1 MQTQLIKSITFFQL
15 LLSSQFRTLKQG
27 LVQTLVFL
35 STCHLFGLTNPN
47 QVADALCIP
56 KARLYRELNTMSLYL
71 WQHLFVRIGCSI
83 ALEAIREVVSKS
95 ASTLSRLC
103 IVISVDDT
111 FVFRYGTDIAYTS
124 NWWSSQAKQP
134 MKGQNIL
141 GITIKIGDRIIPLN
155 MRLISKQGRG
165 NTDKPSCVISMLKE
179 VVSFFE
185 TTGIDI
191 RNYPITFDSWYG
203 SRHLID
209 TLREMGFETILV
221 HGKSNYVMTIDE
233 KSIELLSNQ
242 WGCDKPVYRTNATSP
257 TFGKVVVLF
266 FADRGKIRTMLVFGK
281 PLRACEILRIWSQHH
296 GIEQYWRHLKTDLNL
311 ASMSLKGQNGAYANL
326 GVKVMS
332 YLLIQQVSGS
342 VRKTFHQTQLELSG
356 QRQMLSDLSEHFHEQ
371 IPRKH

>member
-1 MQTQLIKSITFFQL
+1 MLTQLIKSTTFFQG
-15 LLSSQFRTLKQG
+15 LLSSQFRTLKQCF
-27 LVQTLVFL
+27 VNTLVFL

-47 QVADALCIP
+47 QVADALSIP

-95 ASTLSRLC
+95 AASLSRLR

-111 FVFRYGTDIAYTS
+111 FVFRYGEGLAYTS
-124 NWWSSQAKQP
+124 DWWSSQAKQP

-141 GITIKIGDRIIPLN
+141 GIVLKIGKRIIPLN

-165 NTDKPSCVISMLKE
+165 NTDKPSCVITMFKE

-185 TTGIDI
+185 GTGIDI

-233 KSIELLSNQ
+233 KKAKLSEHKKSIELLSNQ

-281 PLRACEILRIWSQHH
+281 PLRACEILRIGSQHH
-296 GIEQYWRHLKTDLNL
+296 GIEQYW
-311 ASMSLKGQNGAYANL
+311 QNTR
-326 GVKVMS
+326 VVFCM
-332 YLLIQQVSGS
+332 I
-342 VRKTFHQTQLELSG
+342 
-356 QRQMLSDLSEHFHEQ
+356 
-371 IPRKH
+371 